1 MSVEF
6 LKDKKNASHLALAS
20 KQQEQINYFIQ
31 SSIQK
36 EITQEYLTNWANR
49 QYKTNDAFHNWLKTI
64 LKTDNFLSIYKY
76 LRYPL
81 PSAKLVNDEIK
92 PQLKRVFHAEDSY
105 SKYTIRG
112 KNYDNIPELKS
123 NEFNEIVFDAL
134 LFRYNDIII
143 TDLKETNKP
152 FRYLLEIDDVISIE
166 SENNVI
172 KKIGF
177 EAEIYDEN
185 GKEIEGFLYIDDKN
199 YIFYNSDY
207 VPVLNVPHD
216 LGVCPADYIEY
227 DNFDC
232 ESDIV
237 KKSMFSY
244 VKPELEE
251 YVFLKTL
258 QRMTNANGV
267 LPVVTKLKTTEKT
280 KQGSDVDKASDTQ
293 PMSSNSIGSQQASVA
308 GTMVGSNSPLQAGTI
323 ISVPQVKKDGGGLDM
338 DIVKNFLN
346 FFYLPVEASE
356 FLNKRILELK
366 NDIIK
371 SVVGDFQEQNQTA
384 QNELQISKGYIS
396 RQDRLR
402 NVAQSISKVRNNSDL
417 KFLGLQ
423 HGINNVSVEV
433 FEGSDFFLETQ
444 QELFELFKLSPN
456 PIERKNVLV
465 RSSQNKNK
473 FNPSKAKRER
483 LLYDLLPY
491 ASDVDFDKALS
502 NNLVSNEVKVL
513 QTQFIYYIN
522 LFEAKYGDINE
533 FYDNIQATNSERLII
548 INNLIYEMIVPI
560 EQTQQQLTA

>member
-6 LKDKKNASHLALAS
+6 LKDKKNASNLALAS

-81 PSAKLVNDEIK
+81 SSAKLVNDEIK

-112 KNYDNIPELKS
+112 KNYDSIPELKS
-123 NEFNEIVFDAL
+123 NEFNEIIFDAL
-134 LFRYNDIII
+134 FFRYNDIII
-143 TDLKETNKP
+143 TDLKDTNKP

-166 SENNVI
+166 SHHNVI
-172 KKIGF
+172 KRIGF
-177 EAEIYDEN
+177 EAEMN
-185 GKEIEGFLYIDDKN
+185 GIDGFLYIDDKN
-199 YIFYNSDY
+199 YIFYDSDY
-207 VPVLNVPHD
+207 KNPITVPHD

-237 KKSMFSY
+237 KKSLFSY

-267 LPVVTKLKTTEKT
+267 LPVVTKLKTSEKT
-280 KQGSDVDKASDTQ
+280 KQGNDVDKASDTQ
-293 PMSSNSIGSQQASVA
+293 PMSSNAIGSQQASVA

-323 ISVPQVKKDGGGLDM
+323 ISVPQVKKNDNSLDM

-366 NDIIK
+366 KEIIK
-371 SVVGDFQEQNQTA
+371 SVVGDFQEQTNTA
-384 QNELQISKGYIS
+384 QNELQVSTGYIS

-402 NVAQSISKVRNNSDL
+402 NISQSISKVRNNSDL

-423 HGINNVSVEV
+423 YGINNVSVEV

-491 ASDVDFDKALS
+491 ASDIDFDKALS

-560 EQTQQQLTA
+560 EQTQQLTA

>member
-6 LKDKKNASHLALAS
+6 LKDKKNASNLALAS

-64 LKTDNFLSIYKY
+64 LKADNFLSIYKY

-81 PSAKLVNDEIK
+81 SSAKLVNDEIK

-112 KNYDNIPELKS
+112 KNYDSIPELKS
-123 NEFNEIVFDAL
+123 NEFNEIIFDAL
-134 LFRYNDIII
+134 FFRYNDIII
-143 TDLKETNKP
+143 TDLKDTNKP

-166 SENNVI
+166 SHHNVI
-172 KKIGF
+172 KRIGF
-177 EAEIYDEN
+177 EAEMN
-185 GKEIEGFLYIDDKN
+185 GIDGFLYIDDKN
-199 YIFYNSDY
+199 YIFYDSDY
-207 VPVLNVPHD
+207 KNPITVPHD
-216 LGVCPADYIEY
+216 LDICPAGYVEY

-237 KKSMFSY
+237 KKSIFSY

-267 LPVVTKLKTTEKT
+267 LPVVTKLKTSEKT
-280 KQGSDVDKASDTQ
+280 KQGNDVDKASDMQ
-293 PMSSNSIGSQQASVA
+293 PMSSNPISSQQASVA

-323 ISVPQVKKDGGGLDM
+323 ISVPQVKKNDNSLDM

-346 FFYLPVEASE
+346 FFYLPVEASK
-356 FLNKRILELK
+356 FLNERILELK
-366 NDIIK
+366 NEIIK
-371 SVVGDFQEQNQTA
+371 SVVGDFQEQNQSA

-402 NVAQSISKVRNNSDL
+402 NISQSISRVRNNSDL

-423 HGINNVSVEV
+423 YGINNVSVEV

-491 ASDVDFDKALS
+491 ASDVDFDKALQ

-548 INNLIYEMIVPI
+548 INNLIYEMITPI
-560 EQTQQQLTA
+560 EQTQQLTA